1 MGNRLREFLVL
12 AFVVIATGSAVSQE
26 EKASS
31 AGAGWVSCAEFGQSY
46 QQSPKSTEDYFFAW
60 AQGYMSGRNHSS
72 FFRKD
77 VNGLPRPQQK
87 QHIRSFCAENPL
99 SNYLKAVDSL
109 YDTLPNR

>member
-1 MGNRLREFLVL
+1 MTRVIIAVALL
-12 AFVVIATGSAVSQE
+12 ALAIVPTAAQQ

-31 AGAGWVSCAEFGQSY
+31 AGAGWVSCAEFGHRY

-77 VNGLPRPQQK
+77 VNGMSRSQQK
-87 QHIRSFCAENPL
+87 QHIRGFCADNPL
-99 SNYLKAVDSL
+99 SNYINAVDSL
-109 YDTLPNR
+109 FDALPSR